1 MSVKKRIAASAAALA
16 VVGGLGI
23 AGASAASAATP
34 SCGKSCVNIF
44 SPVFGNHAHPNFIVD
59 DYKQGQAIGQ
69 PIILFRASNSDPAE
83 DFTYSAQGTVAD
95 FFAAGLVSA
104 ALNLHYHAFEAYE
117 LEYSPF
123 GADTGLC
130 MGVGSTPVN
139 GTKVTLQPCGV
150 SARTIWIIDKYDLTK
165 SGYAPLIN
173 GADTNFSHPYVLTY
187 PQDSFPTDM
196 PRPVLTT
203 DTLQKFSNGSVND
216 RQLWGVK
223 LGHVF

>member
-16 VVGGLGI
+16 LVSGLGI

-34 SCGKSCVNIF
+34 SCGKHCVNIF
-44 SPVFGNHAHPNFIVD
+44 SPVFGSFKHPSFIVD
-59 DYKQGQAIGQ
+59 DFKQGQAIGQ

-104 ALNLHYHAFEAYE
+104 ALNLHYHALEAFEV
-117 LEYSPF
+117 EYSPF

-130 MGVGSTPVN
+130 VGVGSTPVN

-150 SARTIWIIDKYDLTK
+150 SARTIWIIDKFDLTK
-165 SGYAPLIN
+165 KGFAPLIN

-203 DTLQKFSNGSVND
+203 ETLQKFSNGSVND
-216 RQLWGVK
+216 RQLWGAH
-223 LGHVF
+223 LGDVF